1 MRNGSFANLPP
12 CDPDEMNAPP
22 GRGPSRFVAFAL
34 SGVLMIFS
42 GASYTFA
49 LFSPALKA
57 RLGGGQ
63 AGVQAV
69 ALAMNAGIAHTKV
82 GTERLTYSGVA
93 GLKDQQDGRTGRT
106 KELAGLGA
114 PGSYLCYP

>member
-1 MRNGSFANLPP
+1 
-12 CDPDEMNAPP
+12 MNAPS

-57 RLGGGQ
+57 P
-63 AGVQAV
+63 
-69 ALAMNAGIAHTKV
+69 
-82 GTERLTYSGVA
+82 
-93 GLKDQQDGRTGRT
+93 
-106 KELAGLGA
+106 A
-114 PGSYLCYP
+114 PLRR